1 MSGVDDELFVGLE
14 FEFGTGL
21 VFGDFVGGLRFV
33 GAGED
38 VNFGGGC
45 VKLDEALFDLV
56 GETED
61 GDCGLAAT

>member
-21 VFGDFVGGLRFV
+21 VFGDLVGGLRFV

-38 VNFGGGC
+38 VNFGGSG

-56 GETED
+56 
-61 GDCGLAAT
+61 